1 VSARL
6 LAVLACAGG
15 LALSGCGG
23 SDQSNTS
30 TAGASAGDVPTAARD
45 FVDAPNGKVP
55 KGAPSSAAREIP
67 TQFDRAASLPNG
79 STVLIVAALD
89 ATNGS
94 GDPSAADGG
103 GRTAGILVGIRNEG
117 SVNWTGV
124 PSQIGKLAIG
134 SGTTPQRTERALG
147 ADVGPCPATGPQSD
161 APVSN
166 EPLTVAAEGVAVVCF
181 QFPLPAGQSPI
192 LFKFAP
198 RASEYTLQAADE
210 GGEYGVW
217 ALPGTVL
224 EKCLYSPG
232 DLTKDLCHEVEAD
245 E

>member
-1 VSARL
+1 
-6 LAVLACAGG
+6 
-15 LALSGCGG
+15 
-23 SDQSNTS
+23 
-30 TAGASAGDVPTAARD
+30 
-45 FVDAPNGKVP
+45 
-55 KGAPSSAAREIP
+55 
-67 TQFDRAASLPNG
+67 
-79 STVLIVAALD
+79 VAALD
-89 ATNGS
+89 ATNG
-94 GDPSAADGG
+94 GDPSAAGGG
-103 GRTAGILVGIRNEG
+103 GRIAGILVGIRNEG
-117 SVNWTGV
+117 SEGWTGV
-124 PSQIGKLAIG
+124 PSQIGRLAIG
-134 SGTTPQRTERALG
+134 SGTTLQRTERALG
-147 ADVGPCPATGPQSD
+147 ADVGPCPAGGSRSE

-166 EPLTVAAEGVAVVCF
+166 EPLTVAGEGVAVVCF

>member
-6 LAVLACAGG
+6 LAVLGCAGS
-15 LALSGCGG
+15 LALIGCGG
-23 SDQSNTS
+23 SNQSNTS
-30 TAGASAGDVPTAARD
+30 TAGASAGDVPAAARE
-45 FVDAPNGKVP
+45 FVDAPSGKVP

-67 TQFDRAASLPNG
+67 TQFDRATSLPDG

-94 GDPSAADGG
+94 GDPSAAGGG
-103 GRTAGILVGIRNEG
+103 GRIAGILVGIRNEG
-117 SVNWTGV
+117 NVDWTGV

-134 SGTTPQRTERALG
+134 SGTTPERTERALG
-147 ADVGPCPATGPQSD
+147 ADPGSCLAGGSQSG
-161 APVSN
+161 AKAAN
-166 EPLTVAAEGVAVVCF
+166 EPLTVAGEGVAVVCF

-198 RASEYTLQAADE
+198 RASEYTHQAADE

-232 DLTKDLCHEVEAD
+232 DLTRDLCHQVEAD